1 MGNASAPTASRS
13 GPASDAGT
21 LWVGQRL
28 TRNASDL
35 AKPLLEVKYA
45 FGAKAKPK
53 GRPMWKSRRD
63 FLKLLGSAVAPLA
76 LPAVAVAQSYPDRP
90 IRLIVPF
97 PPGGAYDSLGRP
109 WAERI
114 KPLLGSIVVEN
125 IGGAGASLGA
135 SAVAKARPD
144 GYTILLGGTLPHV
157 NEALLKAK
165 PLYDPNKDLD
175 PIMQIAV
182 GYVCFAVHPSVPAR
196 SLAELVAY
204 VKANP
209 AKVSYGHVG
218 IGSTNHLVGE
228 LFKSVAGIPELVQ
241 VPYRGAGPVIADLI
255 GGQIPMGVVGVTGQ
269 SLGFHKSGGLRIL
282 AVTSTKPLLAA
293 PELPTVVQAG
303 FPGIANE
310 SAYGLLAPAGTPMP
324 IVDKIASTSRAL
336 LSTPEYQGLMI
347 EAGFEA
353 TPDSDPESFRKV
365 LAAAVRF
372 WEPLVTQ
379 LGLKI
384 D

>member
-1 MGNASAPTASRS
+1 M
-13 GPASDAGT
+13 
-21 LWVGQRL
+21 Q
-28 TRNASDL
+28 
-35 AKPLLEVKYA
+35 
-45 FGAKAKPK
+45 
-53 GRPMWKSRRD
+53 KSRRD
-63 FLKLLGSAVAPLA
+63 ILKLLGSAAAPLTFPDA
-76 LPAVAVAQSYPDRP
+76 AAAQSYPDRP

-97 PPGGAYDSLGRP
+97 PPGGAYDSLARP
-109 WAERI
+109 WADRI

-182 GYVCFAVHPSVPAR
+182 GYLCFAVHPSVPAKA
-196 SLAELVAY
+196 LDELVAY

-209 AKVSYGHVG
+209 GKVSYGHVG

-241 VPYRGAGPVIADLI
+241 IPYRGAGPVTTDLI
-255 GGQIPMGVVGVTGQ
+255 GGQIPMGVVACTAQ
-269 SLGFHKSGGLRIL
+269 SFGLHKSGGLRIL

-303 FPGIANE
+303 FPGVANE
-310 SAYGLLAPAGTPMP
+310 GAYGLLAPAGTPKH
-324 IVDKIASTSRAL
+324 IVNKIASTTRTL
-336 LSTPEYQGLMI
+336 LSTSEYGRLMI
-347 EAGFEA
+347 ETGFEV
-353 TPDSDPESFRKV
+353 TPNSDPESFREV
-365 LAAAVRF
+365 LAAAVKF

>member
-1 MGNASAPTASRS
+1 M
-13 GPASDAGT
+13 
-21 LWVGQRL
+21 Q
-28 TRNASDL
+28 
-35 AKPLLEVKYA
+35 
-45 FGAKAKPK
+45 
-53 GRPMWKSRRD
+53 KSRRD
-63 FLKLLGSAVAPLA
+63 ILKLLGSAAAPLTFPDA
-76 LPAVAVAQSYPDRP
+76 AAAQSYPDRP

-97 PPGGAYDSLGRP
+97 PPGGAYDSLARP
-109 WAERI
+109 WADRI
-114 KPLLGSIVVEN
+114 KPLLGTIVVEN

-175 PIMQIAV
+175 PIVQIAV
-182 GYVCFAVHPSVPAR
+182 GYLGFAVHPSVPAKT
-196 SLAELVAY
+196 LDEFVAY

-209 AKVSYGHVG
+209 GKVSYGHVG
-218 IGSTNHLVGE
+218 IGSTPHLVGE

-241 VPYRGAGPVIADLI
+241 IPYRGAGPVITDLI
-255 GGQIPMGVVGVTGQ
+255 GGQIPMGVIGCTAQ
-269 SLGFHKSGGLRIL
+269 SLGLHKSGSLRML

-293 PELPTVVQAG
+293 LELPTVVQAG
-303 FPGIANE
+303 FPSLANE
-310 SAYGLLAPAGTPMP
+310 AAYGLLAPAGTPKS
-324 IVDKIASTSRAL
+324 IVDKIASTTRAL
-336 LSTPEYQGLMI
+336 LSTPEYQRLMI
-347 EAGFEA
+347 EMGFEA

-365 LAAAVRF
+365 LADAVKF